1 MKRFLL
7 IIALSIFGIGLS
19 AQVRVNYD
27 VIKTTYD
34 LQSNGLVSNRM
45 YQLENGNVAVVA
57 TMATDTSESFADRG
71 TGYNFFDGEN
81 WDEISES
88 RIEDIRT
95 GWP

>member
-34 LQSNGLVSNRM
+34 LQSNDFLANRM
-45 YQLENGNVAVVA
+45 YQLKDGSVAVVT
-57 TMATDTSESFADRG
+57 TMSRSTNESCPERG

-81 WDEISES
+81 WD
-88 RIEDIRT
+88 
-95 GWP
+95 